1 MYKKYFKRL
10 IDIIIALIG
19 LPFFAVIY
27 IFVGTLIKLDDRGPI
42 FYIDRRIGRN
52 SKIINMY
59 KFRSMKV
66 NAPDIRN
73 VDGST
78 FNSKNDPRLTRLGRF
93 LRETSIDEVPQLLNV
108 LKGDMSI
115 IGPRASMESAL
126 ETYKYDEKDKMLV
139 RPGISGYTQAYYRN
153 GLTVREKRIK
163 DAWYANNVTFV
174 LDIKI
179 FFKTIVTVLKRES
192 LYTNSEVVK
201 IESKEIKL

>member
-42 FYIDRRIGRN
+42 FYVDRRIGKN

-73 VDGST
+73 IDGST

-115 IGPRASMESAL
+115 I
-126 ETYKYDEKDKMLV
+126 
-139 RPGISGYTQAYYRN
+139 
-153 GLTVREKRIK
+153 
-163 DAWYANNVTFV
+163 
-174 LDIKI
+174 
-179 FFKTIVTVLKRES
+179 
-192 LYTNSEVVK
+192 
-201 IESKEIKL
+201 

>member
-19 LPFFAVIY
+19 LPFFFFFY

-42 FYIDRRIGRN
+42 FYVDRRIGKN

-73 VDGST
+73 IDGST

-126 ETYKYDEKDKMLV
+126 ETYKDDEKDKMLV
-139 RPGISGYTQAYYRN
+139 KPGISGYTQAYYRN

-163 DAWYANNVTFV
+163 DAWYANNVSFI
-174 LDIKI
+174 LDIRI
-179 FFKTIVTVLKRES
+179 FFKTISTVFKKEN
-192 LYTNSEVVK
+192 LYTNSD
-201 IESKEIKL
+201 I

>member
-42 FYIDRRIGRN
+42 FYVDRRIGKN

-73 VDGST
+73 IDGST

-126 ETYKYDEKDKMLV
+126 ETYKDDEKDKMLV
-139 RPGISGYTQAYYRN
+139 KPGISGYTQAYYRN

-163 DAWYANNVTFV
+163 DAWYANNVSFI
-174 LDIKI
+174 LDIRI
-179 FFKTIVTVLKRES
+179 FFKTISTVFKKEN
-192 LYTNSEVVK
+192 LYTNSD
-201 IESKEIKL
+201 I

>member
-19 LPFFAVIY
+19 LPFFALIY

-42 FYIDRRIGRN
+42 FYVDRRIGKN

-73 VDGST
+73 IDGST

-126 ETYKYDEKDKMLV
+126 KTYKDDEKDKMLV

>member
-42 FYIDRRIGRN
+42 FYVDRRIGKN

-73 VDGST
+73 IDGST
-78 FNSKNDPRLTRLGRF
+78 YNSKNDPRLTRLGRF

-126 ETYKYDEKDKMLV
+126 ETYKDDEKDKMLV
-139 RPGISGYTQAYYRN
+139 KPGISGYTQAYYRN

-163 DAWYANNVTFV
+163 DAWYANNVSFI
-174 LDIKI
+174 LDIRI
-179 FFKTIVTVLKRES
+179 FFKTISTVFKKEN
-192 LYTNSEVVK
+192 LYTNSD
-201 IESKEIKL
+201 I